1 MVSIGNF
8 IGELKFSGKFSRR
21 FSALFAVYAGWWIVA
36 LIIAFIAVIVDYANY
51 YIALAISQFNGTS
64 PPGIINLYSFM
75 SGFTLFPFF
84 PSGLRLLI
92 YIFIVAAVVCLPFA
106 VFTAVLFPPQISEKN

>member
-1 MVSIGNF
+1 MVSVGNF
-8 IGELKFSGKFSRR
+8 IGELKLNGKFSRR
-21 FSALFAVYAGWWIVA
+21 FSALFAIYAGWWIVA
-36 LIIAFIAVIVDYANY
+36 LVVAFIDVIANYVNY
-51 YIALAISQFNGTS
+51 YISISANQFNNL
-64 PPGIINLYSFM
+64 PPPKPVNLYTFM

-106 VFTAVLFPPQISEKN
+106 VFTAVLFPPQITEKN